1 MNKYFNYNLSTH
13 SNTISIDET
22 ININTIVLFTLLKIY
37 IKYAEYIF
45 IYKKCDIYV
54 CFDENFFCI
63 IIIICRSL
71 YQQFKVSI

>member
-37 IKYAEYIF
+37 IKYAEYIL
-45 IYKKCDIYV
+45 YKKCDIYV
-54 CFDENFFCI
+54 CFD
-63 IIIICRSL
+63 
-71 YQQFKVSI
+71 